1 MNSIFK
7 SHGKLLITGEYFVL
21 KGAKSL
27 SIPTKFFQTLKIE
40 GIKESK
46 LMWVSYD
53 KNNDPWIE
61 ATFDLSNLKILGTK
75 NKETLFLKKLIYNA
89 QKINSNFLKTNLGFK
104 VVSKMNFERSWGL
117 GSSSTLINN
126 ISKWANINPFKLH
139 SLVSNGSG
147 YDIASAIANGPIIY
161 ELTNDKPKYREITFD
176 PIFHDNLFFI
186 YMNKKQKSEDE
197 VDYFNTNVKVS
208 EKTIKLISSITEKIV
223 ECKNLDSFQNLIVEH
238 EKILSTELKRKMI
251 KTILFNDYR
260 GEIKSLGAWGGDFVL
275 AAGPNNSKE
284 YFQKKGYKIVF
295 SFKDILKNS

>member
-40 GIKESK
+40 NIKESK
-46 LMWVSYD
+46 LIWVSYD
-53 KNNDPWIE
+53 KNNDSWIE
-61 ATFDLSNLKILGTK
+61 ATFDMSNLKILSTK
-75 NKETLFLKKLIYNA
+75 NKETLFLKKLLCSA
-89 QKINSNFLKTNLGFK
+89 QKINSNFLKTSSGFK
-104 VVSKMNFERSWGL
+104 VVSTMNFERSWGL

-139 SLVSNGSG
+139 SLVSSGSG
-147 YDIASAIANGPIIY
+147 YDIASAIANSPIIY
-161 ELTNDKPKYREITFD
+161 ELINNEPKYHEITFD
-176 PIFHDNLFFI
+176 PIFHNNLFFI

-260 GEIKSLGAWGGDFVL
+260 GEIKSLGAWGGDFVM

-284 YFQKKGYKIVF
+284 YFQKKGYKTVF

>member
-27 SIPTKFFQTLKIE
+27 SIPTKFYQTLKIE

-46 LMWVSYD
+46 LIWVSYD

-61 ATFDLSNLKILGTK
+61 ATFDLSNLKILSTK
-75 NKETLFLKKLIYNA
+75 NKETLFLKKLLCSTK
-89 QKINSNFLKTNLGFK
+89 KINPNFLKTNSGFK
-104 VVSKMNFERSWGL
+104 VVSRMNFKRSWGL
-117 GSSSTLINN
+117 GSSSTLISN

-139 SLVSNGSG
+139 TMVSNGSG

-161 ELTNDKPKYREITFD
+161 ELINDEPKYHEIIFD

-197 VDYFNTNVKVS
+197 VDYFNTNIKVS

-223 ECKNLDSFQNLIVEH
+223 ECKNLNSFQNLIVEH

-251 KTILFNDYR
+251 KTILFNDYK

-284 YFQKKGYKIVF
+284 YFQKKGYRTVF
-295 SFKDILKNS
+295 SLKDILKNS

>member
-40 GIKESK
+40 NIKESK
-46 LMWVSYD
+46 LIWVSYD

-61 ATFDLSNLKILGTK
+61 ATFDLSNLKILSTK
-75 NKETLFLKKLIYNA
+75 NKETLFLKKLLCSA
-89 QKINSNFLKTNLGFK
+89 QKINSNFLKNNSGFK
-104 VVSKMNFERSWGL
+104 VVSTMNFERSWGL

-139 SLVSNGSG
+139 SLVSSGSG
-147 YDIASAIANGPIIY
+147 YDIASAIANSPIIY
-161 ELTNDKPKYREITFD
+161 ELINGEPKYHEITFD
-176 PIFHDNLFFI
+176 PIFHNNLFFI
-186 YMNKKQKSEDE
+186 YINKKQKSEDE

-251 KTILFNDYR
+251 KTILFNDYK

-284 YFQKKGYKIVF
+284 YFQKKGYKTVF

>member
-40 GIKESK
+40 NIKESK
-46 LMWVSYD
+46 LIWVSYD

-61 ATFDLSNLKILGTK
+61 ATFDLSNLKILSTK
-75 NKETLFLKKLIYNA
+75 NKETLFLKKLLCSA
-89 QKINSNFLKTNLGFK
+89 QKINSNFLKVSSGFK
-104 VVSKMNFERSWGL
+104 VVSTMNFERSWGL

-139 SLVSNGSG
+139 SLVSSGSG
-147 YDIASAIANGPIIY
+147 YDIASAIANSPIIY
-161 ELTNDKPKYREITFD
+161 ELINGEPKYHEIRFD
-176 PIFHDNLFFI
+176 PIFHNNLFFI
-186 YMNKKQKSEDE
+186 YINKKQKSEDE

-251 KTILFNDYR
+251 KTILFNDYK